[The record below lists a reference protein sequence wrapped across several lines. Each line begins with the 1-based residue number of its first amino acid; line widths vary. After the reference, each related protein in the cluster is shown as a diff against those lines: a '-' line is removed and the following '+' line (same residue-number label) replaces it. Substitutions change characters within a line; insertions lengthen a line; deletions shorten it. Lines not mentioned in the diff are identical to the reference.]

1 MALVFGSAEANA
13 IQQMNKALP
22 EAAKEW
28 TRYAR
33 AVARAKKNP
42 NDTEAELEV
51 SDFVWKWEAAG
62 LTPLDVWKYRQMIRE
77 QAGVQLALFK

>member
-1 MALVFGSAEANA
+1 MAVEFGSAEAEA
-13 IQQMNKALP
+13 IWKMDKALP

-42 NDTEAELEV
+42 NDTEAELVV
-51 SDFVWKWEAAG
+51 SDFVRKWEAKG
-62 LTPLDVWKYRQMIRE
+62 LTPLDVWKYRQGMRE
-77 QAGVQLALFK
+77 RAGVQLALFK